1 MKKLFA
7 TFCLTALAATTY
19 AVADIKIESP
29 DMDAGKKMALAQVG
43 NQNGCT
49 GSNISP
55 AVAWKDLPEGTRSVA
70 VTMFDPDARQGS
82 GFWHWIIYNIPPQS
96 TALPADAGN
105 PNSGVKPVQAILGKN
120 DAGTNDYTGA
130 CPPVGER
137 DHRYILSVWALG
149 IDALPKEAGLS
160 GTAFK
165 GYLDKY
171 SLGSKNLIV
180 KYGRSK

>member
-1 MKKLFA
+1 MKNLLA
-7 TFCLTALAATTY
+7 TLTLSALAAATY
-19 AVADIKIESP
+19 AAPNIKIESP

-43 NQNGCT
+43 NANGCT

-55 AVAWKDLPEGTRSVA
+55 AVAWKDLPAGTRSVA
-70 VTMFDPDARQGS
+70 VTMFDPDARQGT
-82 GFWHWIIYNIPPQS
+82 GFWHWIIYNIPPQT
-96 TALPADAGN
+96 TALPANAGD
-105 PNSGVKPVQAILGKN
+105 PNSGVTPAQAILGKN

-130 CPPVGER
+130 CPPVGAR
-137 DHRYILSVWALG
+137 DHRYILTVWALG
-149 IDALPKEAGLS
+149 IDALPEEAGLS

-180 KYGRSK
+180 KYGRAK